1 LGLSGAGAGDQ
12 RFKMN
17 RRGVASTYIVHARVG
32 RAYRV
37 GATYKDAAHAAG
49 GTHWTYLKVT

>member
-1 LGLSGAGAGDQ
+1 MGLSGAGAGDQ
-12 RFKMN
+12 

-49 GTHWTYLKVT
+49 GTHWTRYM